1 MTDQELVELIQ
12 SMAYQRDANSAYSNP
27 LPQETSPYTRPN
39 QMNPAFEQ
47 YMAQNFQGGQ
57 QTPNYLPIGN
67 ISELD
72 KLNLFNMSA
81 NAGGA
86 GFNSGNTKG
95 MAYGGRLSA
104 DLPLSEQQLLNLGIS
119 GTANDVTYGM
129 GTPYQGRSARSDIT
143 GIDATLRDLARNQE
157 FGASYAKDPI
167 KNDPFY
173 SLFYRKRF

>member
-12 SMAYQRDANSAYSNP
+12 NMAYQRDANSAYNNP
-27 LPQETSPYTRPN
+27 LPQETSPYTRPD

-47 YMAQNFQGGQ
+47 YMAQVFQGGQ
-57 QTPNYLPIGN
+57 ENQFSPVGLMG
-67 ISELD
+67 
-72 KLNLFNMSA
+72 
-81 NAGGA
+81 GGA

-104 DLPLSEQQLLNLGIS
+104 DLPLSEEQLLNLGIS
-119 GTANDVTYGM
+119 GAARDITYGM
-129 GTPYQGRSARSDIT
+129 GTPYQGRTARSDIT

-157 FGASYAKDPI
+157 FGASYSKDPI

>member
-27 LPQETSPYTRPN
+27 LPQETSPYTRPD

-47 YMAQNFQGGQ
+47 YAAQVFRGGQ
-57 QTPNYLPIGN
+57 ENQNYFPTGN

-72 KLNLFNMSA
+72 KQNLFNM
-81 NAGGA
+81 GITGQGA
-86 GFNSGNTKG
+86 GFNAGNTKG

-104 DLPLSEQQLLNLGIS
+104 DLPLSEEQLLNLGIS
-119 GTANDVTYGM
+119 GAARDITYGM
-129 GTPYQGRSARSDIT
+129 GTDYLGRTARSDIT
-143 GIDATLRDLARNQE
+143 GIDATLRDLVRNQE
-157 FGASYAKDPI
+157 FGASYTKDPI
-167 KNDPFY
+167 KNEPFY

>member
-1 MTDQELVELIQ
+1 MTDQELQALIQ
-12 SMAYQRDANSAYSNP
+12 SMVYQRDANSAYSNP
-27 LPQETSPYTRPN
+27 LPQETSPYTRPD

-47 YMAQNFQGGQ
+47 YAAQVFQGGQ
-57 QTPNYLPIGN
+57 ENQFSPVGLMG
-67 ISELD
+67 
-72 KLNLFNMSA
+72 M
-81 NAGGA
+81 GA

-119 GTANDVTYGM
+119 GMANDVTYGM

-157 FGASYAKDPI
+157 FGASYGKDPI

>member
-1 MTDQELVELIQ
+1 MV
-12 SMAYQRDANSAYSNP
+12 YQRNANSAYSNP
-27 LPQETSPYTRPN
+27 LPQETSPYTRPD

-47 YMAQNFQGGQ
+47 YAAQVFQGGQ
-57 QTPNYLPIGN
+57 ENQNYFPTGN
-67 ISELD
+67 MSELD
-72 KLNLFNMSA
+72 KQNLFNIGA
-81 NAGGA
+81 TGGGAAYNAGNA
-86 GFNSGNTKG
+86 KG
-95 MAYGGRLSA
+95 MGYGGRLSA

-119 GTANDVTYGM
+119 GMASDVTYGM

-157 FGASYAKDPI
+157 FGASFAKDPI

>member
-12 SMAYQRDANSAYSNP
+12 NMTYQRDANSAYSNP
-27 LPQETSPYTRPN
+27 LPQETSPYPVQN
-39 QMNPAFEQ
+39 QINPALEQ
-47 YMAQNFQGGQ
+47 YRAQVFQGGQ
-57 QTPNYLPIGN
+57 QNQNYFPDGN

-72 KLNLFNMSA
+72 KQSLFNMGLTG
-81 NAGGA
+81 GGA
-86 GFNSGNTKG
+86 GFNTGNAKG
-95 MAYGGRLSA
+95 IGYGGRLSA

-119 GTANDVTYGM
+119 GMASDVTYGM
-129 GTPYQGRSARSDIT
+129 GTPNQGRAARSDIT

-157 FGASYAKDPI
+157 FGASFTKTPI